1 MDGVR
6 SEKNH
11 KNSHYVA
18 HKLARLRDEVTN
30 LLVNLLHVASKDIRV
45 IYQHDLFTE
54 VLHEEQFLK
63 LHNLRGSWS
72 MKYPKLGQN

>member
-6 SEKNH
+6 NEKNH

-18 HKLARLRDEVTN
+18 HTLARLRDKVAN

-45 IYQHDLFTE
+45 IYQHDLFTK
-54 VLHEEQFLK
+54 VLPEDYFIK
-63 LHNLRGSWS
+63 LRDLLMGLVNEIS
-72 MKYPKLGQN
+72 